1 MKAYFWLK
9 FKVGLQYRAAA
20 LAGII
25 TQLFFGIVYIS
36 VYFACYESNTNSSLP
51 MPLYQLIS
59 YLWLNQIFFCLI
71 YLWYKDRDI
80 LSLIKTGNISY
91 ELCRPQ
97 NLYNMWFSKM
107 LGERLSTTL
116 LRFPLVM
123 VIALILP
130 KPYNLVI
137 NTDIKIVFLFLITFV
152 LGIILMISLVLFY
165 HILCLITLD
174 EKGIIN
180 MLMVLADILS
190 GLTIPIPFFPL
201 FLQKISNILPFRY
214 ISDLPFRVFVGNIGI
229 KEGLIGIV
237 FQIIWI
243 IILVLLG
250 KIIMKKALRKAV
262 IQGG

>member
-1 MKAYFWLK
+1 MKQKPLNEIERNRARLRLRIYEMLMGAYILIWIWL
-9 FKVGLQYRAAA
+9 A
-20 LAGII
+20 L
-25 TQLFFGIVYIS
+25 
-36 VYFACYESNTNSSLP
+36 
-51 MPLYQLIS
+51 
-59 YLWLNQIFFCLI
+59 
-71 YLWYKDRDI
+71 DI
-80 LSLIKTGNISY
+80 LWIK
-91 ELCRPQ
+91 
-97 NLYNMWFSKM
+97 WFS
-107 LGERLSTTL
+107 LTTE
-116 LRFPLVM
+116 M

-130 KPYNLVI
+130 KPYNFVI
-137 NTDIKIVFLFLITFV
+137 NIDIKIVFLFLITFV

>member
-1 MKAYFWLK
+1 MRAYFWLK
-9 FKVGLQYRAAA
+9 FKAGLQYRTAA

-25 TQLFFGIVYIS
+25 TQFFFAIVYIS
-36 VYFACYESNTNSSLP
+36 VYFACYESNINSSLP
-51 MPLYQLIS
+51 MPLYELIS

-71 YLWYKDRDI
+71 YLWYKDKEI
-80 LSLIKTGNISY
+80 LKLIKTGNVSY

-97 NLYNMWFSKM
+97 NLYNMWFSRI

-130 KPYNLVI
+130 RPYNLVI
-137 NTDIKIVFLFLITFV
+137 DLDIRIIFLFLITFV

-165 HILCLITLD
+165 HVICLITLD

-214 ISDLPFRVFVGNIGI
+214 ISDLPFRIIIGNVGIYEGMIGI
-229 KEGLIGIV
+229 I

-250 KIIMKKALRKAV
+250 KMVIAKALRKAI